1 MYIVVY
7 MVGNYVSH
15 VLFYRGN
22 EKCKDT
28 SRENDK
34 HSVNLAAS
42 SIAPTTF
49 NLAIDTL
56 EVTFYFYFSEE

>member
-1 MYIVVY
+1 MVY
-7 MVGNYVSH
+7 RRIYGWK
-15 VLFYRGN
+15 LRFTCFFYRGN